1 MSVTGIASIAVCSL
15 SNRLSALAGVV
26 LLTVVSLLTAE
37 VELIE
42 LSDFIMK
49 SGLRVDTSDLVA
61 SVNSVDLDAV
71 GLFVFIGKCV
81 FGETLVDKKVI
92 KVVELGI

>member
-42 LSDFIMK
+42 AI
-49 SGLRVDTSDLVA
+49 
-61 SVNSVDLDAV
+61 
-71 GLFVFIGKCV
+71 
-81 FGETLVDKKVI
+81 
-92 KVVELGI
+92 